1 VNTYYNIKWRVDF
14 SDKRKEYGV
23 RFICLL
29 SRGNGRLRA
38 LWSRGDGNYGQE
50 GMEEIKHYCHK
61 GLEDIKYYCH
71 KGMETI
77 VKRAYYLFPIF
88 PYGEKPYGNKDNRG
102 NEKK

>member
-1 VNTYYNIKWRVDF
+1 
-14 SDKRKEYGV
+14 
-23 RFICLL
+23 
-29 SRGNGRLRA
+29 
-38 LWSRGDGNYGQE
+38 
-50 GMEEIKHYCHK
+50 MEEIKHYCHK

-102 NEKK
+102 SEKK